1 MTLWHRIIA
10 WVFPKRPLTADEAIH
25 QSLNEAAA
33 GHYLVNGVDP
43 YDLRG
48 PIASAADQ
56 LIADNLPD
64 RFRSVDGDMEGLK

>member
-10 WVFPKRPLTADEAIH
+10 WAFPKRPLTTDEAIQ

-33 GHYLVNGVDP
+33 GHYHRNGVDP
-43 YDLRG
+43 YDLSG